1 METTQRMLLTSEYE
15 SMMALAQ
22 RHLPQ
27 SSDRPEVVVVKT
39 TSGALFFQE
48 IDDYADAAV
57 RESLENK
64 LLQKLSESGQSQV
77 RLCLVTLGKQPEV
90 PSWNLLTGLI
100 ALHPDNLQTL
110 TFGWGG
116 DDKII
121 VRPIRDRLPPQ
132 KNIL

>member
-22 RHLPQ
+22 RQLPQ

-100 ALHPDNLQTL
+100 ALHPDNLETK
-110 TFGWGG
+110 TFLWGG
-116 DDKII
+116 GENIH
-121 VRPIRDRLPPQ
+121 VRPLRQLLPP
-132 KNIL
+132 KKDK